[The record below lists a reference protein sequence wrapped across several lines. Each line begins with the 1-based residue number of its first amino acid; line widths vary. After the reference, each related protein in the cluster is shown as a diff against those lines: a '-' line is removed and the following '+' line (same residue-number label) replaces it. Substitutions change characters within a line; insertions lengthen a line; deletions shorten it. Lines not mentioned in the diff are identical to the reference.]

1 MPELESDKDRTVS
14 FRISGEAA
22 AKLELQAQKRNTSIS
37 SHLRELIESYDD
49 MPQLSDSARH
59 KLKQI
64 SRGGYPRKLSLRELI
79 EVAVVEKYRLS

>member
-22 AKLELQAQKRNTSIS
+22 SILELHAQKRNTTMSFL
-37 SHLRELIESYDD
+37 LRELIENYDD
-49 MPQLSDSARH
+49 MPQLSDSAWK
-59 KLKQI
+59 KLKHI
-64 SRGGYPRKLSLRELI
+64 SKGGYPRKLSLRELI